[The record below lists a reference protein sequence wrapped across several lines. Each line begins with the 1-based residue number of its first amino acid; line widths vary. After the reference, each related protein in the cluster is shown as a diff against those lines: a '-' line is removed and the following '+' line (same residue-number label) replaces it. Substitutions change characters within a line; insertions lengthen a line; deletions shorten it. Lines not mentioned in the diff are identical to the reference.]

1 MMSQASMFSL
11 FLSLRRDR
19 DRETVGLFL
28 SDKIGSDQM
37 RVCNLPGNNLHG
49 DIERQTRQKW
59 FTLSIKYFARTSY
72 QNIFPSSIEIFS
84 WKSKTI
90 FYLWKLSCRCSWCC
104 CCPAEEY
111 ADKEDLKL
119 RWGPHSRSGC
129 RTGLCNRKY
138 FRQWSGIYF
147 TSIETRY
154 LEKIVQ

>member
-49 DIERQTRQKW
+49 DIEREANQAEMNH
-59 FTLSIKYFARTSY
+59 TLNQIFCQNIKSKYFAFQY
-72 QNIFPSSIEIFS
+72 LN
-84 WKSKTI
+84 I

>member
-49 DIERQTRQKW
+49 DIEREENQAEMIH
-59 FTLSIKYFARTSY
+59 TLNQIFCQNIKSKYFPFQY
-72 QNIFPSSIEIFS
+72 WN
-84 WKSKTI
+84 I

-119 RWGPHSRSGC
+119 RWGLHSRSGC